1 MALLL
6 TAQNLEVRYG
16 PQPLFRDLSLN
27 ISEGERLGLIG
38 ANGSGKSTLL
48 EILAGLRNPDQG
60 LVTLRKDTRLAYVAQ
75 ISEFAVGETVRTI
88 IRSALGSAE
97 FADSERDRLEAA
109 TLGSAGFTNFETVA
123 GSLSGGWRKRLAI
136 AEALVTKPDILLLDE
151 PTNHLDLAG
160 IEWLE
165 NVLQTA
171 SFACVV
177 VSHDRYFLENAVTEV
192 AELNRRY
199 PAGVLRARGSYST
212 FLEKKS
218 AFLQSEDKRQ
228 ESLENRVRNEI
239 AWLRRGPKARA
250 TKAKARIENANQLI
264 TELKDLKERSQSGT
278 AGIDFTASNRAT
290 KRLLT
295 FDQVSIAFDDRIIA
309 ENLNFTITAGMR
321 VGLVGPN
328 GSGKTTLLRLI
339 QGELE
344 PTTGLI
350 ERAPVLRTVYFEQ
363 NRTLD
368 ANVTLRRTLAPD
380 GDSVVYQDR
389 TIHVASW
396 AERFLFASD
405 QLNQPVAKLS
415 GGERARLLIAR
426 LMLEPAD
433 ILMLDEPTND
443 LDIDTLEILEENL
456 LQFRGALVLVTHDRY
471 MLDRVA
477 SAVLGLSGNGEA
489 SWFADYPQWESWL
502 AEKGQS
508 KERRRE
514 RPIPPS
520 DRAGISVRRKLS
532 YLDNRE
538 FETIQDRII
547 AAEQVLLEKRTA
559 LDNPEVLRDPEALTV
574 AIQEIDAAQASVDA
588 LYARWAELDE
598 KQSGSV
604 AGGAD
609 YS

>member
-1 MALLL
+1 M
-6 TAQNLEVRYG
+6 
-16 PQPLFRDLSLN
+16 
-27 ISEGERLGLIG
+27 
-38 ANGSGKSTLL
+38 
-48 EILAGLRNPDQG
+48 
-60 LVTLRKDTRLAYVAQ
+60 
-75 ISEFAVGETVRTI
+75 
-88 IRSALGSAE
+88 
-97 FADSERDRLEAA
+97 
-109 TLGSAGFTNFETVA
+109 
-123 GSLSGGWRKRLAI
+123 
-136 AEALVTKPDILLLDE
+136 
-151 PTNHLDLAG
+151 
-160 IEWLE
+160 
-165 NVLQTA
+165 
-171 SFACVV
+171 
-177 VSHDRYFLENAVTEV
+177 
-192 AELNRRY
+192 
-199 PAGVLRARGSYST
+199 
-212 FLEKKS
+212 
-218 AFLQSEDKRQ
+218 
-228 ESLENRVRNEI
+228 
-239 AWLRRGPKARA
+239 
-250 TKAKARIENANQLI
+250 
-264 TELKDLKERSQSGT
+264 
-278 AGIDFTASNRAT
+278 
-290 KRLLT
+290 
-295 FDQVSIAFDDRIIA
+295 
-309 ENLNFTITAGMR
+309 
-321 VGLVGPN
+321 
-328 GSGKTTLLRLI
+328 
-339 QGELE
+339 
-344 PTTGLI
+344 
-350 ERAPVLRTVYFEQ
+350 
-363 NRTLD
+363 
-368 ANVTLRRTLAPD
+368 
-380 GDSVVYQDR
+380 VYQDR

>member
-75 ISEFAVGETVRTI
+75 ISEFAAGETVRTI

-309 ENLNFTITAGMR
+309 DEPEFYDH
-321 VGLVGPN
+321 
-328 GSGKTTLLRLI
+328 SGHESWPRR
-339 QGELE
+339 
-344 PTTGLI
+344 P
-350 ERAPVLRTVYFEQ
+350 ERKRQDDSAASRT
-363 NRTLD
+363 
-368 ANVTLRRTLAPD
+368 RRT
-380 GDSVVYQDR
+380 R
-389 TIHVASW
+389 TNN
-396 AERFLFASD
+396 R
-405 QLNQPVAKLS
+405 
-415 GGERARLLIAR
+415 
-426 LMLEPAD
+426 
-433 ILMLDEPTND
+433 
-443 LDIDTLEILEENL
+443 ID
-456 LQFRGALVLVTHDRY
+456 
-471 MLDRVA
+471 
-477 SAVLGLSGNGEA
+477 
-489 SWFADYPQWESWL
+489 
-502 AEKGQS
+502 
-508 KERRRE
+508 
-514 RPIPPS
+514 
-520 DRAGISVRRKLS
+520 
-532 YLDNRE
+532 
-538 FETIQDRII
+538 
-547 AAEQVLLEKRTA
+547 
-559 LDNPEVLRDPEALTV
+559 
-574 AIQEIDAAQASVDA
+574 
-588 LYARWAELDE
+588 
-598 KQSGSV
+598 
-604 AGGAD
+604 
-609 YS
+609 